1 MYKRIPVN
9 IYMIYIYIYIYIIY
23 MYLYN
28 TEISCVYN
36 YVHKYSY
43 MTLPT

>member
-1 MYKRIPVN
+1 
-9 IYMIYIYIYIYIIY
+9 MIYIYIYIYIIY
-23 MYLYN
+23 YMYFYN